1 MPNQISEEAS
11 SERDGPSF
19 PFEFRCTFTSGFI
32 QHVDSRLEFVGLLYA
47 ILGVFQVYFGGL
59 CAMFDRPRQNRS
71 SVDMSTILTP
81 QLSKAARGLLDWSQ
95 EELSEKAGVGL
106 RSVSRFESKGGTATP
121 VVRQKLYEAFKQGGI
136 EFIASNS
143 MTKDLDGLGLRFRP
157 LNPND
162 GIKII

>member
-1 MPNQISEEAS
+1 
-11 SERDGPSF
+11 
-19 PFEFRCTFTSGFI
+19 
-32 QHVDSRLEFVGLLYA
+32 
-47 ILGVFQVYFGGL
+47 
-59 CAMFDRPRQNRS
+59 
-71 SVDMSTILTP
+71 MSTILTP

-95 EELSEKAGVGL
+95 EDLSEKAGVGL

-143 MTKDLDGLGLRFRP
+143 MTNDLDGVGLRFRP
-157 LNPND
+157 HNPND